1 MLVVDDEPI
10 NTRLVSRRLERV
22 VPNVAVS
29 VADDGQGLVDLCVE
43 QRLRYDVVLLDQHMR
58 GMNGD
63 AAVAALRAYEQ
74 AAALP
79 RLLVLAC
86 TGNSSAQD
94 VERFDHAGF
103 DGVITK
109 PLDLNALVPSL
120 AALVTDR
127 SAAIDGIRMF
137 SLPEEKLA

>member
-1 MLVVDDEPI
+1 MVDDEPI

-22 VPNVAVS
+22 VPGVAVT
-29 VADDGQGLVDLCVE
+29 VADDGSGMVDLCVE
-43 QRLRYDVVLLDQHMR
+43 QKLRYDIVLLDQHMR

-120 AALVTDR
+120 ATLISDR
-127 SAAIDGIRMF
+127 GAVVDGIRMF
-137 SLPEEKLA
+137 SLPEDKPANG